1 MIVKLEIHSGSI
13 IHIMVLLLL
22 VRTTRTD
29 SHILVSLVCDT
40 VPRDSTSFI
49 RRFVE
54 DYNKSEKLIS
64 RYKKEKSFAM
74 KDVGYQTY
82 FGLSSS
88 ALNTDTS
95 FEVKEDATKA
105 QIKSAF
111 KKSLSAKKMNKKILG
126 EFISLIA

>member
-1 MIVKLEIHSGSI
+1 MQVFLA
-13 IHIMVLLLL
+13 
-22 VRTTRTD
+22 
-29 SHILVSLVCDT
+29 
-40 VPRDSTSFI
+40 PRDSTSFI

-95 FEVKEDATKA
+95 FEVKEDATKT

-111 KKSLSAKKMNKKILG
+111 RKSLSAKKMNKKILG